1 MFDDQAE
8 DVYLSNEIKLLDGRL
23 TVTPGLRYEH
33 ARMEFSGSGSGS
45 VSVSG
50 VQQVPPPPGSATCS
64 TASIT
69 SAVSTPAPG
78 AASRHRAAP

>member
-1 MFDDQAE
+1 MVRDWVFDDQAE

-33 ARMEFSGSGSGS
+33 ARMEFSG
-45 VSVSG
+45 SVSG